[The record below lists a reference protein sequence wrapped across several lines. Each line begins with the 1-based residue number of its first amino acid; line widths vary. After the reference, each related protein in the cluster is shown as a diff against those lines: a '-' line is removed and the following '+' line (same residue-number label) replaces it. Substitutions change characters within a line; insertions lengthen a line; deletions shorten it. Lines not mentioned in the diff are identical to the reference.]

1 MRVFFL
7 KLFGEITPQDVFTP
21 TKAATINYVKRNE
34 LISNIHNHF
43 ETDGKQI
50 IVFGYSGSGKTTL
63 IINELSRQ
71 NIDYI
76 TTQCTQNTTYE
87 QLVLNAFDKLNIYY
101 EKTRT
106 NKIDSSISAEYKG
119 LKAQI
124 GESSTSI
131 SERILPYQLTAEK
144 LAMFLGEIKCY
155 WIIEDLHKLKV
166 DERRKIAD
174 TLKIFIDVANHFPRT
189 KIICLGAVNSSK
201 DLIELDPN
209 LNNRVADINIPL
221 LSNSEIRDLVTNGFR
236 LLNISIQEKNIER
249 IIELSNNIGSVAHQ
263 LCLNICHILNIKR
276 SRILGNG
283 SVSENILQES
293 IQCFVK
299 ENSGRFESLFDKI
312 LSIGAVGSKIL
323 SMLSKAELSG
333 LTIESIYK
341 GLSSYKESLINET
354 LELLCSVDY
363 EEVLRYDSNAKK
375 FKLAN
380 PFFKVYVDMRLQ
392 LAKES
397 KKRNKRKKNKAT
409 TYSSIYDLQ
418 KLIIDDKQ
426 FERYYKTLVES
437 LETLRNIET
446 NIRKQ

>member
-1 MRVFFL
+1 MRVFL
-7 KLFGEITPQDVFTP
+7 KKLFGKIRPQDVFTP
-21 TKAATINYVKRNE
+21 AKAATINYVKRNG

-155 WIIEDLHKLKV
+155 WIVEDLHKLKV

-174 TLKIFIDVANHFPRT
+174 TLKIFIDVANHFPKT

-236 LLNISIQEKNIER
+236 LLNISIQERNIEQ

-409 TYSSIYDLQ
+409 TYSSMYDLQ

-437 LETLRNIET
+437 LEALRNIET

>member
-21 TKAATINYVKRNE
+21 AKAATINYVKRNE

>member
-1 MRVFFL
+1 MRVFL
-7 KLFGEITPQDVFTP
+7 KKLFGKIRPQDVFTP
-21 TKAATINYVKRNE
+21 AKAATINYVKRNE

-155 WIIEDLHKLKV
+155 WIVEDLHKLKV

-174 TLKIFIDVANHFPRT
+174 TLKIFIDVANHFPKT

-236 LLNISIQEKNIER
+236 LLNISIQERNIEQ

-409 TYSSIYDLQ
+409 TYSSMYDLQ

-437 LETLRNIET
+437 LEALRNIET